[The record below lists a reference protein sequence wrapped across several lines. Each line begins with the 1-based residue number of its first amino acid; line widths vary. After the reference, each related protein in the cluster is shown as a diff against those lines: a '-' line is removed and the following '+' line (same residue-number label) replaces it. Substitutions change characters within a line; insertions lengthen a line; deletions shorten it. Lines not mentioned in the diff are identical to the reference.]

1 MDNADTYQSIVTAL
15 ELSFEY
21 NELSIDD
28 YKELKAL
35 IDKYITAI
43 NSEKHKTAQ

>member
-21 NELSIDD
+21 NELNIDD
-28 YKELKAL
+28 YNKLKAL
-35 IDKYITAI
+35 LEKYIAKI
-43 NSEKHKTAQ
+43 QSEPERKK